1 MKKHTAGLSKLLR
14 NRFMIGILC
23 SMTLLQLGIWV
34 RNFAVLLFVMEK
46 TNGSALAV
54 SLISVAEFAPIF
66 IFSFIGGVWADRM
79 KPKKTMVWC
88 DIGSA
93 VSVAFVLL
101 ALLLGT
107 WKAVFLAT
115 LVSSILSQFSQPSSM
130 KLFKRHVPEDQLQSG
145 MSMFQSV
152 IAVFTL
158 LGPVLGTMCYYQ
170 LGISVSIGLVSVCFL
185 LSAAVLS
192 LLPADTKSDKM
203 EHSNSMRIEMTQGLN
218 YIRERRILL
227 ILGTCFC
234 CTGLGIGF
242 IQPLGIFLITERL
255 GLPKEYL
262 QWMLSLNGMGMIL
275 GGALTVLLS
284 KVMQAR
290 SLLAVGLAV
299 NALCIALSGLS
310 TLMWL
315 TFLAQFFIGMVT
327 PGFQVAVQTLILKN
341 TDQAYVGRVNGILSP
356 LFMGS
361 MLITMSM
368 SGWLKD
374 QLSVMV
380 MYLLAGVFFGVG
392 LLIISPLFRK
402 EPLTEAKGMH
412 IL

>member
-1 MKKHTAGLSKLLR
+1 MKTGIGKLLR
-14 NRFMIGILC
+14 NRFMIGILL
-23 SMTLLQLGIWV
+23 SITFLQLGIWV
-34 RNFAVLLFVMEK
+34 RNFAVLMFVMEK

-66 IFSFIGGVWADRM
+66 FFSFIGGVWADRW

-93 VSVAFVLL
+93 ISVAFVLL

-107 WKAVFLAT
+107 WKVIFLAT

-130 KLFKRHVPEDQLQSG
+130 KLFKKHVPEDQLQSG

-158 LGPVLGTMCYYQ
+158 LGPVLGTLCYYQ
-170 LGISVSIGLVSVCFL
+170 FGISVSIGLVSVCFL
-185 LSAAVLS
+185 LSATVLS
-192 LLPADTKSDKM
+192 LLPADVNIDNMK
-203 EHSNSMRIEMTQGLN
+203 HSNSIRTEMAQGLH
-218 YIRERRILL
+218 YIKDRQILL

-234 CTGLGIGF
+234 FTGLGIGF
-242 IQPLGIFLITERL
+242 IQPLGIFLITDRL

-275 GGALTVLLS
+275 GGALTVVLS
-284 KVMQAR
+284 KFMQAR

-299 NALCIALSGLS
+299 NALCMVISGLS
-310 TLMWL
+310 TFMWL
-315 TFLAQFFIGMVT
+315 TLLAQFFIGMVT

-341 TDQAYVGRVNGILSP
+341 TEQAYIGRVNGLLSP

-380 MYLLAGVFFGVG
+380 MYLLAGAFFGVG
-392 LLIISPLFRK
+392 LLITAPLFRK
-402 EPLTEAKGMH
+402 TTLAEAKGMN